1 MAEHGGADLQ
11 RAILDALRLILD
23 PELGVDIVS
32 LGLID
37 DVHVADGH
45 VRVRYTL
52 TTMGCGIGPMLEG
65 QMYEVLYGLPG
76 VVEVTPELV
85 FDPPWTRDRMTPEV
99 RAIVGDRELNPHG
112 GWSHFERLLAE
123 LDDRPEG

>member
-1 MAEHGGADLQ
+1 MAGLEEDAV
-11 RAILDALRLILD
+11 LDALRLIPD

-37 DVHVADGH
+37 RVDVDDGH

-52 TTMGCGIGPMLEG
+52 TTFGCGIGPILEG

-76 VVEVTPELV
+76 VVDVTPELV
-85 FDPPWTRDRMTPEV
+85 FDPPWTRDRMTPEA
-99 RAIVGDRELNPHG
+99 RAVVGDRELDPTGN
-112 GWSHFERLLAE
+112 WSHFQRLLAD
-123 LDDRPEG
+123 LDDPTDG